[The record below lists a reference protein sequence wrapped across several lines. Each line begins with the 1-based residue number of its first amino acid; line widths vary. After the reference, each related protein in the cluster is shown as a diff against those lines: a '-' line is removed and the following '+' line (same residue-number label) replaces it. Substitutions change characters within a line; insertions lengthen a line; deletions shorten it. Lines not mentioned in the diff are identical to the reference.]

1 MSIATQGRNS
11 RLTGKTKGL
20 IVASWT
26 SRYHLPTCMYA
37 HLPKPCAGHRSVLQV
52 VISAIFQD
60 RRGFV
65 NDGTITSYQTR
76 QNPEIQ
82 KILGF
87 LLDVAKR
94 QRGPGHHTKQGTNGR
109 TGLHERSGGNGSGKT
124 PGQGVVPVYP
134 AEMLDI
140 PELVLASRFRD
151 ICQLS
156 KCGHC
161 GGLKNRWTWFDP
173 GSWHQFY
180 STIAQR

>member
-1 MSIATQGRNS
+1 
-11 RLTGKTKGL
+11 
-20 IVASWT
+20 
-26 SRYHLPTCMYA
+26 MYA
-37 HLPKPCAGHRSVLQV
+37 HLPKPCAGHRNVLQV

-109 TGLHERSGGNGSGKT
+109 TGYMKDPAATDPVRLLGRVSSLSIQQRCWISQSWFLRAGSGIFANLAN
-124 PGQGVVPVYP
+124 VV
-134 AEMLDI
+134 
-140 PELVLASRFRD
+140 
-151 ICQLS
+151 
-156 KCGHC
+156 
-161 GGLKNRWTWFDP
+161 
-173 GSWHQFY
+173 
-180 STIAQR
+180 IAAV